1 LRPPK
6 LDATLGWFQASVV
19 APHETRERRLAPAKQ
34 HLLPSRTLGPEQ
46 RLGIYVD
53 AYMARLVEALEEDF
67 PALAHRLGQ
76 RAFQRTCRSYLERH
90 PSRSRSLNGLGRK
103 LPEFL
108 SGRAA
113 LDLARLEVAMSE
125 VFDGEAV
132 EPLRTADFA
141 RLTPEALAGARL
153 DCVPTLRLLA
163 LDHDANPYVDAVR
176 QERDPVPPL
185 RRKRSWIA
193 VYRKE
198 FKVCRLDLREA
209 GFDALAALRRGR
221 TVSQAVAAAARRWKG
236 TASELQTHIRQ
247 CFGEWVSEGFF
258 ARIGR

>member
-1 LRPPK
+1 LRPPE
-6 LDATLGWFQASVV
+6 LHATLGWFQKSVV
-19 APHETRERRLAPAKQ
+19 APHERRKRRLAPAHR
-34 HLLPSRTLGPEQ
+34 HLLPSKTLRPEE

-67 PALAHRLGQ
+67 PALAHRLGP
-76 RAFQRTCRSYLERH
+76 RAFQRTCRAYLERH
-90 PSRSRSLNGLGRK
+90 PSRSRSLNVLGRK
-103 LPEFL
+103 LPGFL

-132 EPLRTADFA
+132 EPLRPADFA

-185 RRKRSWIA
+185 RRKRSWVA

-198 FKVCRLDLREA
+198 FKVCRLDLKEA
-209 GFDALAALRRGR
+209 AFDALSALRRGR
-221 TVSQAVAAAARRWKG
+221 TVSASVAAAARRWKG
-236 TASELQTHIRQ
+236 TAAELQKQVRQ
-247 CFGEWVSEGFF
+247 WFGEWVSEGFF
-258 ARIGR
+258 ARVP